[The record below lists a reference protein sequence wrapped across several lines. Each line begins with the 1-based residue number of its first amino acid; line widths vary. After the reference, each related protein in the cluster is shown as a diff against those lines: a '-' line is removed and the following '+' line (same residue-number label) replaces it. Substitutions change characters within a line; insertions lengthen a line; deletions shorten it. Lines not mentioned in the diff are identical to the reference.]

1 MCFSLNPPRLRLLRT
16 WHYQQVKM
24 ILRDSQ
30 VRDWPLPAHCGA
42 QDWQCCLRDMSHVL
56 LKATKYS
63 KHRWNCTFNFVTS
76 KKKNWYQ
83 VVIRKWHDLQEKKN
97 FPECFYIKL
106 EDQRDHKRY
115 LPTLLSPDGKRQ
127 EIQLK
132 RRGSDSKLLTSVQHI
147 CPLLWN
153 GKKSP
158 CVPLCTVILNAR
170 KQDPS
175 ILEKSGKCSIEAAE
189 EGSYGGLKEETL
201 PGKQEQQGERATVL
215 SQPCGL
221 GHVL

>member
-97 FPECFYIKL
+97 F
-106 EDQRDHKRY
+106 
-115 LPTLLSPDGKRQ
+115 PDGKRQ

>member
-1 MCFSLNPPRLRLLRT
+1 MT
-16 WHYQQVKM
+16 
-24 ILRDSQ
+24 
-30 VRDWPLPAHCGA
+30 
-42 QDWQCCLRDMSHVL
+42 
-56 LKATKYS
+56 T
-63 KHRWNCTFNFVTS
+63 
-76 KKKNWYQ
+76 
-83 VVIRKWHDLQEKKN
+83 
-97 FPECFYIKL
+97 
-106 EDQRDHKRY
+106 
-115 LPTLLSPDGKRQ
+115 DGKRQ